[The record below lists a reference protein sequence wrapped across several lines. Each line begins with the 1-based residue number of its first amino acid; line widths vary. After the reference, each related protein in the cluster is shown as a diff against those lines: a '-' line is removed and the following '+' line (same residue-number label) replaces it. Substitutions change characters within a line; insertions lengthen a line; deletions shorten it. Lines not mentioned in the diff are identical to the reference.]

1 MVLCIIARM
10 SEGVRARVEEALA
23 DAVRS
28 QFGAELGQIASE
40 RPPRTELGDLA
51 FPVAFE
57 LARTLKKAPRKIAE
71 ELKEALSKVEGVSRV
86 DVAGAGYLN
95 VFFERSRYLESFLA
109 PAEKKAARAKVIVE
123 HTNINPN
130 KAAHIG
136 HLRNAA
142 LGDSFVQT
150 LRFCGETVEVQNYID
165 DTGVQVADVVVG
177 FLHLEK
183 KTQAEVEALAASD
196 RFDYYCWDLY
206 ARVSQFFQGD
216 KERLRLREHTL
227 KAIEEGEAPEGPI
240 GAIIA
245 DKIVRCHLTTMDRID
260 VRYDLLPWES
270 DILRLK
276 FWQRAYE
283 LLKER
288 KAIRLATSGKNQGC
302 WVMDLGEGAEP
313 ETDTDQGDEKV
324 IVRSNGTVTYVGKD
338 IAYQMWKLGLL
349 DRQFGFRPF
358 HRYPDGATVWST
370 AAESTPGAP
379 DFGKGERVFNV
390 IDVRQSYLQH
400 VVQRGVLLLA
410 SEEARERSHHFSYE
424 MVALTPATCRELG
437 FPVSP
442 EEEKKPYIEVSGRR
456 GLGVKADDLLDA
468 LEQKAGDEVAKR
480 NPELDPE
487 GRRAVA
493 SAIARGALRYFM
505 IKFTKNKVIA
515 FDFSEALS
523 FEGDSGPYVQYAA
536 VRAAKILLKTGRAK
550 DQTLELPQN
559 AGALFEALPPEEAQ
573 DLWSLLLGATDL
585 ADIASTVVRTEEP
598 AHLARHALTQAQ
610 AFNAFYHRYRVL
622 NEPDEGRRALRL
634 LAVEIFYRQH
644 VKTLGLMGIPVPE
657 RM

>member
-1 MVLCIIARM
+1 MAQ
-10 SEGVRARVEEALA
+10 GFRASIESALR
-23 DAVRS
+23 DAVRT
-28 QFGAELGQIASE
+28 QFGIELSSVVSE

-51 FPVAFE
+51 FPAAFE
-57 LARTLKKAPRKIAE
+57 LARSLKKAPRKIAE
-71 ELKEALSKVEGVSRV
+71 ELKDALTRVDGVSRV

-95 VFFERSRYLESFLA
+95 VFFDRALYLESFLA
-109 PAEKKAARAKVIVE
+109 PAEKKAARGKVIVE

-136 HLRNAA
+136 HLRNAT
-142 LGDSFVQT
+142 LGDSFVRA
-150 LRFCGETVEVQNYID
+150 LRFCGDDVEVQNYID
-165 DTGVQVADVVVG
+165 DTGVQVADVVAG

-183 KTQAEVEALAASD
+183 KTQADVERIAATE
-196 RFDYYCWDLY
+196 RFDYHCWDLY
-206 ARVSQFFQGD
+206 ARISEFYQGD
-216 KERLRLREHTL
+216 RERLKIRERTL
-227 KAIEEGEAPEGPI
+227 KAIEEGEAPEGPL
-240 GAIIA
+240 GAFIA
-245 DKIVRCHLTTMDRID
+245 EKIVRSHLATMDRID

-288 KAIRLATSGKNQGC
+288 KAIRLASEGKNKGC
-302 WVMDLGEGAEP
+302 WVMDLGEEENEAEAA
-313 ETDTDQGDEKV
+313 EGDEKV

-358 HRYPDGATVWST
+358 HHYPDGTTVWST
-370 AAESTPGAP
+370 AAASTGGAP
-379 DFGKGERVFNV
+379 DFGKGERVYNV
-390 IDVRQSYLQH
+390 IDVRQSYLQM
-400 VVQRGVLLLA
+400 VVQRGVALLA
-410 SEEARERSHHFSYE
+410 TEEARERSHHFSYE

-442 EEEKKPYIEVSGRR
+442 EEEKKPYLEVSGRK
-456 GLGVKADDLLDA
+456 GLGVKADDLLDS
-468 LEQKAGDEVAKR
+468 LEEKAGAEVAKR
-480 NPELDPE
+480 NPELDPDAQKE
-487 GRRAVA
+487 VS

-515 FDFSEALS
+515 FDFGEALS

-536 VRAAKILLKTGRAK
+536 VRAGKILSKLGRSPE
-550 DQTLELPQN
+550 QPI
-559 AGALFEALPPEEAQ
+559 ALPPNAASAFASLPSEEAE
-573 DLWSLLLGATDL
+573 DLWSLVLGATDL
-585 ADIASTVVRTEEP
+585 DEVASTVVRTEEP

-622 NEPDEGRRALRL
+622 GEPDEGKRALRL
-634 LAVEIFYRQH
+634 LAVEIFYRQQ
-644 VKTLGLMGIPVPE
+644 VRALGLMGIPVPE

>member
-1 MVLCIIARM
+1 M
-10 SEGVRARVEEALA
+10 STGIRSRVERALA

-28 QFGAELGQIASE
+28 QFGVEPSPIVSE

-51 FPVAFE
+51 LPVAFE
-57 LARTLKKAPRKIAE
+57 LARVLKKAPRKIAE
-71 ELKEALSKVEGVSRV
+71 ELRDPLSRVEGVSRV

-95 VFFERSRYLESFLA
+95 LFFDRAFYLESFLA
-109 PAEKKAARAKVIVE
+109 PGDKKPPRGKVIVE

-142 LGDSFVQT
+142 LGDSFVRT
-150 LRFCGETVEVQNYID
+150 LRFEGENVEVQNYID

-177 FLHLEK
+177 FLHLEN
-183 KTQAEVEALAASD
+183 KTQAEVEAIAASE
-196 RFDYYCWDLY
+196 RFDYHCWDLY
-206 ARVSQFFQGD
+206 ARVSEFYRTD
-216 KERLRLREHTL
+216 RERLKLREKTL
-227 KAIEEGEAPEGPI
+227 KAIEEGEAPEGPL
-240 GAIIA
+240 GAFIA
-245 DKIVRCHLTTMDRID
+245 DKIVRCHLATMDRID

-302 WVMDLGEGAEP
+302 WVMDLGEGEEGEARA
-313 ETDTDQGDEKV
+313 DTDGGDEKV

-370 AAESTPGAP
+370 SAESAPGAP
-379 DFGKGERVFNV
+379 AFGEGDRVYNV
-390 IDVRQSYLQH
+390 IDVRQSYLQQ
-400 VVQRGVLLLA
+400 VVQRGVALLA
-410 SEEARERSHHFSYE
+410 STAARERSHHFSYE

-442 EEEKKPYIEVSGRR
+442 EEEKKPYLEVSGRK

-468 LEQKAGDEVAKR
+468 LEEKAGVEVAKR
-480 NPELDPE
+480 NPELDRGLQRE
-487 GRRAVA
+487 LA
-493 SAIARGALRYFM
+493 SEIARGALRYFM
-505 IKFTKNKVIA
+505 IKYTKNKVIA

-523 FEGDSGPYVQYAA
+523 FEGDSGPYLQYAA
-536 VRAAKILLKTGRAK
+536 VRAAKILQRLGRAP
-550 DQTLELPQN
+550 DSTIELPSN
-559 AGALFEALPPEEAQ
+559 LRELLDSLPPEEAE
-573 DLWSLLLGATDL
+573 DFWSLVLGATDL
-585 ADIASTVVRTEEP
+585 GDIASTVVRTEEP
-598 AHLARHALTQAQ
+598 AHLARHALAQAQ

-622 NEPDEGRRALRL
+622 NEPDFPRRTSRL
-634 LAVEIFYRQH
+634 LAVEIFHRQQ
-644 VKTLGLMGIPVPE
+644 VKALALMGIPVPE

>member
-1 MVLCIIARM
+1 M
-10 SEGVRARVEEALA
+10 SRGVRARVEKALA
-23 DAVRS
+23 ETVQSR
-28 QFGAELGQIASE
+28 FGVELPAIASE
-40 RPPRTELGDLA
+40 RPPRTEMGDLA

-57 LARTLKKAPRKIAE
+57 LARALKKAPRTIAE
-71 ELKEALSKVEGVSRV
+71 ELKEPLRSVAGVARVE
-86 DVAGAGYLN
+86 VAGAGYLN
-95 VFFERSRYLESFLA
+95 VYFDRAAFLESFLA
-109 PAEKKAARAKVIVE
+109 PAEAAKSAGKVIVE

-142 LGDSFVQT
+142 LGDTFVRT
-150 LRFCGETVEVQNYID
+150 LRFRGETVEVQNYID

-183 KTQAEVEALAASD
+183 KTLSEVESLASTE
-196 RFDYYCWDLY
+196 RFDYLCWDLY
-206 ARVSQFFQGD
+206 ARVSQFFQAD
-216 KERLRLREHTL
+216 RERLKLREATL
-227 KAIEEGEAPEGPI
+227 KAIEEHAAPEGPL
-240 GAIIA
+240 GALIA
-245 DKIVRCHLTTMDRID
+245 DRIVRCHLTTMDRID
-260 VRYDLLPWES
+260 ARYELLPWES

-302 WVMDLGEGAEP
+302 WVMDLGDDAEGGAEADSP
-313 ETDTDQGDEKV
+313 GAEDEKV

-349 DRQFGFRPF
+349 DRQFGYRPF
-358 HRYPDGATVWST
+358 HHYPDGAIVWST
-370 AAESTPGAP
+370 TAESAPGAP
-379 DFGKGERVFNV
+379 DFGSGDRVYNV
-390 IDVRQSYLQH
+390 IDVRQSYLQDI
-400 VVQRGVLLLA
+400 VQRGVALLA
-410 SEEARERSHHFSYE
+410 SEEARNRSHHFSYE

-442 EEEKKPYIEVSGRR
+442 EEEKKPYLEVSGRK

-468 LEQKAGDEVAKR
+468 LEEKAGAEVAKR
-480 NPELDPE
+480 NPELSTSAQKE
-487 GRRAVA
+487 LAA
-493 SAIARGALRYFM
+493 AIARGALRYFM

-523 FEGDSGPYVQYAA
+523 FEGDSGPYLQYAA
-536 VRAAKILLKTGRAK
+536 VRAAKILAK
-550 DQTLELPQN
+550 AGLAAEITASPPRDLE
-559 AGALFEALPPEEAQ
+559 ALFASLPPEEAE
-573 DLWSLLLGATDL
+573 DLWSLVLAASDL
-585 ADIASTVVRTEEP
+585 DDVASTVIRNEEP
-598 AHLARHALTQAQ
+598 AHLARHALNQAQ

-622 NEPDEGRRALRL
+622 NEPDENRRALRL
-634 LAVEIFYRQH
+634 LAVEIFHQQH
-644 VKTLGLMGIPVPE
+644 VKALGLMGIPVPE

>member
-1 MVLCIIARM
+1 M
-10 SEGVRARVEEALA
+10 SEGVRARVEAALA

-28 QFGAELGQIASE
+28 QFGVEPAQIASE

-57 LARTLKKAPRKIAE
+57 LARALKKAPRKIAE
-71 ELKEALSKVEGVSRV
+71 ELREALSRIEGVSRV
-86 DVAGAGYLN
+86 EVAGAGYLN
-95 VFFERSRYLESFLA
+95 VFFDRPLYLQSFLA
-109 PAEKKAARAKVIVE
+109 PAEGKTARGKVIVE

-142 LGDSFVQT
+142 LGDSFVRT
-150 LRFCGETVEVQNYID
+150 LRFCGENVEVQNYID

-177 FLHLEK
+177 VLHLER
-183 KTQAEVEALAASD
+183 KTQADVEAIAD
-196 RFDYYCWDLY
+196 KKRFDYYCWDLY
-206 ARVSQFFQGD
+206 ARVSEFYQGD
-216 KERLRLREHTL
+216 SERLRLREGTL
-227 KAIEEGEAPEGPI
+227 KAIEEGEAPEGPL
-240 GAIIA
+240 GAFIA
-245 DKIVRCHLTTMDRID
+245 DKIVRCHLTTMDRIE

-288 KAIRLATSGKNQGC
+288 QAVRLATGGKNQGC
-302 WVMDLGEGAEP
+302 WVMDLGEGAEGEGEADP
-313 ETDTDQGDEKV
+313 DQGDEKV

-379 DFGKGERVFNV
+379 EFGKGERVYNV
-390 IDVRQSYLQH
+390 IDVRQSYLQQI
-400 VVQRGVLLLA
+400 VQRGVALLA
-410 SEEARERSHHFSYE
+410 SEQARERSRHFSYE

-442 EEEKKPYIEVSGRR
+442 EEEKKPYLEVSGRR

-468 LEQKAGDEVAKR
+468 LEEKAGVEVAKR

-487 GRRAVA
+487 ARKQVA

-505 IKFTKNKVIA
+505 IKYTKNKVIA

-523 FEGDSGPYVQYAA
+523 FEGDSGPYMQYAA
-536 VRAAKILLKTGRAK
+536 VRAAKILQKLGRSG
-550 DQTLELPQN
+550 DQAIVLPASLRELF
-559 AGALFEALPPEEAQ
+559 ASLPPEEAE
-573 DLWSLLLGATDL
+573 DFWSLVLGATDL

-622 NEPDEGRRALRL
+622 NEADEGRRALRL

-644 VKTLGLMGIPVPE
+644 VTVLGLMGIPVPE

>member
-1 MVLCIIARM
+1 M

-28 QFGAELGQIASE
+28 QFGAELAQIASE

-71 ELKEALSKVEGVSRV
+71 ELKEALSRVEGVSRV

-95 VFFERSRYLESFLA
+95 VFFDRSRYLESFLA
-109 PAEKKAARAKVIVE
+109 PAEKKAARGKVIVE

-183 KTQAEVEALAASD
+183 KTRAEVEALAASE

-240 GAIIA
+240 GALIA

-288 KAIRLATSGKNQGC
+288 KAIRLATAGKNQGC
-302 WVMDLGEGAEP
+302 WVMDLGEGAETESDP
-313 ETDTDQGDEKV
+313 DQPDQGDEKV

-468 LEQKAGDEVAKR
+468 LQQKAGAEVAKR
-480 NPELDPE
+480 NPELGPE
-487 GRRAVA
+487 ERTAVA
-493 SAIARGALRYFM
+493 SAIAVGALRYFM

-515 FDFSEALS
+515 FDFNEALS

-536 VRAAKILLKTGRAK
+536 VRAAKILLKLGRAK
-550 DQTLELPQN
+550 DQPVELPQDIGTHF
-559 AGALFEALPPEEAQ
+559 AALAPEEAQ

-644 VKTLGLMGIPVPE
+644 VKTLGLMGVPVPE

>member
-1 MVLCIIARM
+1 M
-10 SEGVRARVEEALA
+10 SEGFRARVENALA

-28 QFGAELGQIASE
+28 RFGVDLAQIVSE

-57 LARTLKKAPRKIAE
+57 LARALKKPPRKIAE
-71 ELKEALSKVEGVSRV
+71 ELKDPLSRVEGVSRV

-95 VFFERSRYLESFLA
+95 VFFDRRRYLESFLSA
-109 PAEKKAARAKVIVE
+109 TGTKTARGKVIVE

-142 LGDSFVQT
+142 LGDTFVQT
-150 LRFCGETVEVQNYID
+150 LRFCGENVEVQNYID

-177 FLHLEK
+177 FLHLEN
-183 KTQAEVEALAASD
+183 KTPAEVEALAAAA

-206 ARVSQFFQGD
+206 ARVSQFLQED
-216 KERLRLREHTL
+216 RERLRLRENTL
-227 KAIEEGEAPEGPI
+227 KAIEEGHAPEGPL
-240 GAIIA
+240 GALIA
-245 DKIVRCHLTTMDRID
+245 DKIVRCHLRTMDRID

-288 KAIRLATSGKNQGC
+288 GAIRLATSGKNQGC
-302 WVMDLGEGAEP
+302 WVMDLGESAES
-313 ETDTDQGDEKV
+313 EADTEQPDQSDEKV

-358 HRYPDGATVWST
+358 HGYPDGATVWST
-370 AAESTPGAP
+370 AAVSESTAGAP
-379 DFGKGERVFNV
+379 DFGRGERVYNV
-390 IDVRQSYLQH
+390 IDVRQSYLQQ
-400 VVQRGVLLLA
+400 VVQRGVALLA
-410 SEEARERSHHFSYE
+410 SEEARERSRHFSYE

-442 EEEKKPYIEVSGRR
+442 EEEKKPYLEVSGRR

-468 LEQKAGDEVAKR
+468 LEEKAGAEVAKR
-480 NPELDPE
+480 NPELDARSRKE
-487 GRRAVA
+487 VA
-493 SAIARGALRYFM
+493 SAIAKGALRYFM

-515 FDFSEALS
+515 FDFGEALS

-536 VRAAKILLKTGRAK
+536 VRAGKILSKLGRAK
-550 DQTLELPQN
+550 DRTLELPQDV
-559 AGALFEALPPEEAQ
+559 GALFGALPPEESE
-573 DLWSLLLGATDL
+573 DLWSLLLGSTDL
-585 ADIASTVVRTEEP
+585 GDIAATVVRTEEP

-622 NEPDEGRRALRL
+622 NEPDEGRRVLRL
-634 LAVEIFYRQH
+634 LAVEIFYRQQ
-644 VKTLGLMGIPVPE
+644 VKALGMMGIPVPE

>member
-1 MVLCIIARM
+1 M
-10 SEGVRARVEEALA
+10 SEGLRARVEDALR

-28 QFGAELGQIASE
+28 QFGVELAQIVGE

-51 FPVAFE
+51 FPAAFE
-57 LARTLKKAPRKIAE
+57 LARALKKAPRKIAE
-71 ELKEALSKVEGVSRV
+71 ELKDALARVDGVSRV
-86 DVAGAGYLN
+86 EVAGAGYLN
-95 VFFERSRYLESFLA
+95 VFFDRMRYLEEFLA
-109 PAEKKAARAKVIVE
+109 QTANKTSRGKVIVE

-142 LGDSFVQT
+142 LGDTFVRT
-150 LRFCGETVEVQNYID
+150 LRFCGESVEVQNYID

-177 FLHLEK
+177 FLHLERK
-183 KTQAEVEALAASD
+183 SLAEVEALVASE

-216 KERLRLREHTL
+216 RERLKLRENTL
-227 KAIEEGEAPEGPI
+227 KAIEEGEAPEGPL
-240 GAIIA
+240 GALVA
-245 DKIVRCHLTTMDRID
+245 DKVVRCHLTTMDRID

-276 FWQRAYE
+276 FWHRAYE

-302 WVMDLGEGAEP
+302 WVMDLGESAES
-313 ETDTDQGDEKV
+313 ETDPDQPDQSDEKV

-370 AAESTPGAP
+370 TAESSPGAP
-379 DFGKGERVFNV
+379 DFGKGERVYNV
-390 IDVRQSYLQH
+390 IDVRQAYLQN
-400 VVQRGVLLLA
+400 VVQRGVALLA

-442 EEEKKPYIEVSGRR
+442 EEEKKPYLEVSGRK

-468 LEQKAGDEVAKR
+468 LEQKAGAEVAKR
-480 NPELDPE
+480 NPELDVD
-487 GRRAVA
+487 GRNAVA

-536 VRAAKILLKTGRAK
+536 VRAAKILQKTGRAK
-550 DQTLELPQN
+550 EAAVALPPDI
-559 AGALFEALPPEEAQ
+559 GAIFASLPPEEAE
-573 DLWSLLLGATDL
+573 DLWSLVLGATDL
-585 ADIASTVVRTEEP
+585 GDVASTVVRTEEP
-598 AHLARHALTQAQ
+598 AHLARQALTQAQ

-622 NEPDEGRRALRL
+622 NEPDERRRALRL
-634 LAVEIFYRQH
+634 LAVEIFYRQQ
-644 VKTLGLMGIPVPE
+644 VKALGLMGIPVPE

>member
-1 MVLCIIARM
+1 
-10 SEGVRARVEEALA
+10 
-23 DAVRS
+23 
-28 QFGAELGQIASE
+28 
-40 RPPRTELGDLA
+40 
-51 FPVAFE
+51 
-57 LARTLKKAPRKIAE
+57 
-71 ELKEALSKVEGVSRV
+71 
-86 DVAGAGYLN
+86 
-95 VFFERSRYLESFLA
+95 
-109 PAEKKAARAKVIVE
+109 
-123 HTNINPN
+123 
-130 KAAHIG
+130 
-136 HLRNAA
+136 
-142 LGDSFVQT
+142 
-150 LRFCGETVEVQNYID
+150 
-165 DTGVQVADVVVG
+165 
-177 FLHLEK
+177 
-183 KTQAEVEALAASD
+183 
-196 RFDYYCWDLY
+196 
-206 ARVSQFFQGD
+206 
-216 KERLRLREHTL
+216 
-227 KAIEEGEAPEGPI
+227 
-240 GAIIA
+240 
-245 DKIVRCHLTTMDRID
+245 MDRID

-302 WVMDLGEGAEP
+302 WVMDLGEGAES
-313 ETDTDQGDEKV
+313 ETDPDQGDEKV

-379 DFGKGERVFNV
+379 DFGKGERVYNV
-390 IDVRQSYLQH
+390 IDVRQAYLQH
-400 VVQRGVLLLA
+400 VVQRGVALLA

-442 EEEKKPYIEVSGRR
+442 EEEKKPYLEVSGRR

-480 NPELDPE
+480 NPELDRGAQKE
-487 GRRAVA
+487 VA
-493 SAIARGALRYFM
+493 STIARGALRYFM

-515 FDFSEALS
+515 FDFEEALS

-536 VRAAKILLKTGRAK
+536 VRAAKILSKLGRSKEGAVA
-550 DQTLELPQN
+550 LPEDI
-559 AGALFEALPPEEAQ
+559 GALFASLAPEEAE
-573 DLWSLLLGATDL
+573 DLWSLVLGATDL
-585 ADIASTVVRTEEP
+585 GDVASTVVRTEEP
-598 AHLARHALTQAQ
+598 AHLARHVLTQAQ

-622 NEPDEGRRALRL
+622 NEPDEGRRVMRL

-644 VKTLGLMGIPVPE
+644 VKALGLMGIPVPE

>member
-1 MVLCIIARM
+1 M
-10 SEGVRARVEEALA
+10 SEGIRARVERALA
-23 DAVRS
+23 GAVRS
-28 QFGAELGQIASE
+28 QFGVEPAQIVSE

-57 LARTLKKAPRKIAE
+57 LARSLKRAPRKIAE
-71 ELKEALSKVEGVSRV
+71 ELKDPLSRVEGVSRV

-95 VFFERSRYLESFLA
+95 VFFDRALYLESFLA
-109 PAEKKAARAKVIVE
+109 PAERKASRAKIIVE

-142 LGDSFVQT
+142 LGDSFVRT
-150 LRFCGETVEVQNYID
+150 LRFDGGNVEVQNYID

-177 FLHLEK
+177 FLHLENK
-183 KTQAEVEALAASD
+183 SQAEVEAIAASE
-196 RFDYYCWDLY
+196 RFDYHCWDLY
-206 ARVSQFFQGD
+206 ARVSEFYQGD
-216 KERLRLREHTL
+216 RERLKLREKTL
-227 KAIEEGEAPEGPI
+227 KAIEEGEAPEGPL
-240 GAIIA
+240 GAFIA
-245 DKIVRCHLTTMDRID
+245 EKIVRCHLATMDRID

-302 WVMDLGEGAEP
+302 WVMDLGEGEEREAGVDIDP
-313 ETDTDQGDEKV
+313 GDEKV

-379 DFGKGERVFNV
+379 DFGKGERVYNV
-390 IDVRQSYLQH
+390 IDVRQSYLQN
-400 VVQRGVLLLA
+400 VVQRGVALLA
-410 SEEARERSHHFSYE
+410 SEDARERSHHFSYE

-442 EEEKKPYIEVSGRR
+442 EEEKKPYLEVSGRR

-468 LEQKAGDEVAKR
+468 LEEKAGLEVAKR
-480 NPELDPE
+480 NPELDSDRQKE
-487 GRRAVA
+487 LA

-536 VRAAKILLKTGRAK
+536 VRAAKILQKLGRAP
-550 DQTLELPQN
+550 DAEVATV
-559 AGALFEALPPEEAQ
+559 ALPENLRGHLASLAPEEAE
-573 DLWSLLLGATDL
+573 DFWSLVLGASDL
-585 ADIASTVVRTEEP
+585 EDIASTVVRTEEP

-610 AFNAFYHRYRVL
+610 AFNAFYHRYRVQG
-622 NEPDEGRRALRL
+622 EPDEGRRALRF
-634 LAVEIFYRQH
+634 LAVEIFYRQQL
-644 VKTLGLMGIPVPE
+644 KALSLMGIPVPE

>member
-1 MVLCIIARM
+1 M
-10 SEGVRARVEEALA
+10 SEGVRARVEAALA

-28 QFGAELGQIASE
+28 QFGVELAEFASE

-57 LARTLKKAPRKIAE
+57 LARALKKAPRKIAE
-71 ELKEALSKVEGVSRV
+71 ELREALSRVEGVSRV

-95 VFFERSRYLESFLA
+95 VFFDRARYLESFLA
-109 PAEKKAARAKVIVE
+109 PAERKTPRGKVIVE

-142 LGDSFVQT
+142 LGDTFVQT
-150 LRFCGETVEVQNYID
+150 LRFCGENVEVQNYID

-183 KTQAEVEALAASD
+183 KTQADVEAIAASE
-196 RFDYYCWDLY
+196 RFDFHCWNLY
-206 ARVSQFFQGD
+206 ARVSEFYQGD
-216 KERLRLREHTL
+216 RERLRLRENTL
-227 KAIEEGEAPEGPI
+227 KAIEESEAPEGPL
-240 GAIIA
+240 GAFIA
-245 DKIVRCHLTTMDRID
+245 DKIVRCHLNTMDRID

-302 WVMDLGEGAEP
+302 WVMDLGEGAES
-313 ETDTDQGDEKV
+313 ETDPDQPDHNDEKV

-358 HRYPDGATVWST
+358 HHYPDGTTVWST
-370 AAESTPGAP
+370 AAESSPGAP
-379 DFGKGERVFNV
+379 EFGKGERVYNV
-390 IDVRQSYLQH
+390 IDVRQAYLQH
-400 VVQRGVLLLA
+400 VVQRGVALLA

-442 EEEKKPYIEVSGRR
+442 EEEKKPYLEVSGRK

-468 LEQKAGDEVAKR
+468 LEQKAGAEVAKR
-480 NPELDPE
+480 NPELDRDTQKE
-487 GRRAVA
+487 VA

-515 FDFSEALS
+515 FDFNEALS

-536 VRAAKILLKTGRAK
+536 VRAAKILSKLGRAK
-550 DQTLELPQN
+550 DQAIALPRDV
-559 AGALFEALPPEEAQ
+559 GALFASLAPEEAE
-573 DLWSLLLGATDL
+573 DLWSLVLGATDL
-585 ADIASTVVRTEEP
+585 GDIASTVVRTEEP

-622 NEPDEGRRALRL
+622 NEPDEGRQALRL

-644 VKTLGLMGIPVPE
+644 VTALGLMGIPVPD

>member
-1 MVLCIIARM
+1 M

-28 QFGAELGQIASE
+28 RFGVELGSIVSE

-51 FPVAFE
+51 FPAAFE
-57 LARTLKKAPRKIAE
+57 LARILKKAPRKIAE
-71 ELKEALSKVEGVSRV
+71 ELKESLSGVAGVSRV
-86 DVAGAGYLN
+86 EVAGAGYLN
-95 VFFERSRYLESFLA
+95 VFFDRARFLESFLA
-109 PAEKKAARAKVIVE
+109 PAERPARRGKIIVE

-130 KAAHIG
+130 KSAHIG

-142 LGDSFVQT
+142 LGDTFVRT
-150 LRFCGETVEVQNYID
+150 LRFRGETVEVQNYID

-183 KTQAEVEALAASD
+183 KTLAEVEVLAASE

-206 ARVSQFFQGD
+206 SRVSQYYQGD
-216 KERLRLREHTL
+216 RERLRLREATL
-227 KAIEEGEAPEGPI
+227 KAIEEHEAPEGPL
-240 GAIIA
+240 GALVA
-245 DKIVRCHLTTMDRID
+245 DRIVRCHLATMDRID
-260 VRYDLLPWES
+260 ARYELLPWES

-276 FWQRAYE
+276 FWHRAYE

-302 WVMDLGEGAEP
+302 WVMDLGDEGEAEP
-313 ETDTDQGDEKV
+313 DQPGGPTGEDEKV

-370 AAESTPGAP
+370 AVETTPGAP
-379 DFGKGERVFNV
+379 AFGSGERVYNV
-390 IDVRQSYLQH
+390 IDVRQSYLQD
-400 VVQRGVLLLA
+400 VVQRGVALLA

-424 MVALTPATCRELG
+424 IVALTPATCHELG

-442 EEEKKPYIEVSGRR
+442 EEEKKPYLEISGRK
-456 GLGVKADDLLDA
+456 GLGVKADDLLDV
-468 LEQKAGDEVAKR
+468 LEQKAGVEVAKR
-480 NPELDPE
+480 NPELSPD
-487 GRRAVA
+487 AQKKLA
-493 SAIARGALRYFM
+493 AAIARGALRYFM

-515 FDFSEALS
+515 FDFNEALS

-536 VRAAKILLKTGRAK
+536 VRAAKILAKAGRAA
-550 DQTLELPQN
+550 DETIALPREVGTIF
-559 AGALFEALPPEEAQ
+559 ASLPPEESG
-573 DLWSLLLGATDL
+573 DLWSLLLGASDL
-585 ADIASTVVRTEEP
+585 EEVASTVVRTEEP
-598 AHLARHALTQAQ
+598 AHLARHALNQAQ

-622 NEPDEGRRALRL
+622 NEPDESRRALRL
-634 LAVEIFYRQH
+634 LAVEIFYRH
-644 VKTLGLMGIPVPE
+644 HMRTLGLMGIPVPD